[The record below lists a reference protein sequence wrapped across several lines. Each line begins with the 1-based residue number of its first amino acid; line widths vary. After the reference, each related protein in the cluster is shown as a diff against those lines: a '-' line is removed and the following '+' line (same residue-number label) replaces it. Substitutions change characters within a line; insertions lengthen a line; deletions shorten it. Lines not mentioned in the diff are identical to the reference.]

1 MDIKTVHLVFK
12 THLDIGFTDLAAN
25 VVERYFNSFIPGS
38 LALAEQMH
46 RRGGTER
53 FIWTTG
59 SWLIYEY
66 LEQAG
71 PAERRR
77 MEEAIE
83 RGDIAWHGLPF
94 TTMTEAEDAD
104 LFRFGLS
111 LSRSLDARYGRTTI
125 AAKMTDVPGHTR
137 AIVPLMAE
145 AGLQLL
151 HIGVN
156 PASSAPD
163 VPPAFVWRSPDG
175 AEIPVL
181 YSAGSYGTLHLI
193 EGLEDALLISLTNDN
208 LGPPPLEA
216 ILGVYDQM
224 REQFPGAEVKASTL
238 DAFAHKLATVKSSLP
253 VVTGELGDSWIY
265 GIGSDPKKISRYRE
279 LLRLAQAW
287 RARGVDP
294 AALRTLNRSLALV
307 PEHTWGMDEKVHL
320 GDYVNYATADFAA
333 ARERDLVDTL
343 DVPEAYVRYSFW
355 ARPDNTYSRFESSW
369 QEQRAYVSRAVDELE
384 DKALRAEAAE
394 RLAMVEPRLPDKDGY
409 EPLDPAGVIKT
420 PHYIVGLDPDTG
432 GITRLEQR
440 EPSRTLAAPD
450 HVLGLFR
457 YESFSQADYDRW
469 MHDYAINLEDNAGW
483 AYADFT
489 KPGMDAARPRPEHR
503 MYEPRLIAAMQRPT
517 DDGHDLL
524 LELAMPEACATLLG
538 APRKLTIEYA
548 FREQHIDIRL
558 QWFGKQACRLPEA
571 AWFSFKPMVTTPEN
585 WTMDKMGQA
594 ISPLDVVRHGG
605 RTLHAIGR
613 GVEIRDASG
622 YLAIDSLDAPLVAPG
637 APRLLHFEDSQPS
650 LQDGMHFNLHNNLW
664 GTNFPMWFEEDALFR
679 FTLRLLP
686 TRRNHV

>member
-1 MDIKTVHLVFK
+1 MDITTVHVVFK

-46 RRGGTER
+46 QRGGTEQ

-83 RGDIAWHGLPF
+83 RGDIAWHALPF

-111 LSRSLDARYGRTTI
+111 LSQRLDARYGRTTI

-181 YSAGSYGTLHLI
+181 YSAGSYGTLHLV

-238 DAFAHKLATVKSSLP
+238 DAFARKLATVRSSLP

-279 LLRLAQAW
+279 LLRLAQVW

-294 AALRTLNRSLALV
+294 AALHTLNRNLALV
-307 PEHTWGMDEKVHL
+307 PEHTWGMDEKAYL

-333 ARERDLVDTL
+333 ARERDVVDTL

-369 QEQRAYVSRAVDELE
+369 QEQRAYVSRAIDE
-384 DKALRAEAAE
+384 
-394 RLAMVEPRLPDKDGY
+394 P
-409 EPLDPAGVIKT
+409 
-420 PHYIVGLDPDTG
+420 G
-432 GITRLEQR
+432 G
-440 EPSRTLAAPD
+440 
-450 HVLGLFR
+450 
-457 YESFSQADYDRW
+457 
-469 MHDYAINLEDNAGW
+469 
-483 AYADFT
+483 
-489 KPGMDAARPRPEHR
+489 
-503 MYEPRLIAAMQRPT
+503 
-517 DDGHDLL
+517 
-524 LELAMPEACATLLG
+524 
-538 APRKLTIEYA
+538 
-548 FREQHIDIRL
+548 
-558 QWFGKQACRLPEA
+558 
-571 AWFSFKPMVTTPEN
+571 
-585 WTMDKMGQA
+585 
-594 ISPLDVVRHGG
+594 
-605 RTLHAIGR
+605 
-613 GVEIRDASG
+613 
-622 YLAIDSLDAPLVAPG
+622 
-637 APRLLHFEDSQPS
+637 
-650 LQDGMHFNLHNNLW
+650 
-664 GTNFPMWFEEDALFR
+664 
-679 FTLRLLP
+679 
-686 TRRNHV
+686 